1 MRRAR
6 GTQAL
11 LFVGPTADRRAR
23 GAVVARGRPVPG
35 IEVAACA
42 RAVALIE
49 AMVIGVGRSI
59 FSANQQVGEEEGEEL
74 SFKELAIT
82 FAMAM
87 LLTVGLFVVLPAF
100 IIRLIQDMVTHNV
113 VLNFVE
119 GVIKI
124 AFFTLYIVAIV
135 CMEDIKRVF
144 QYHGAEHK
152 AINCTRPTCR

>member
-1 MRRAR
+1 MVDP
-6 GTQAL
+6 
-11 LFVGPTADRRAR
+11 FPC
-23 GAVVARGRPVPG
+23 
-35 IEVAACA
+35 IEVAGV
-42 RAVALIE
+42 RGAVALIE
-49 AMVIGVGRSI
+49 AMVIGVRALN

-113 VLNFVE
+113 VLNFIE

-124 AFFTLYIVAIV
+124 AFFTLYIVTIRAWKTLSECSNITV
-135 CMEDIKRVF
+135 PSIRRST
-144 QYHGAEHK
+144 A
-152 AINCTRPTCR
+152 TRPTCR